1 MHEKKFNEFK
11 CLIERHDIF
20 LLDRGFRDAVSYLED
35 EHGLICH
42 MPISVSN
49 DQKQLTTYQA
59 NTSRFITKCRWV
71 VEVVNAHLKKSF
83 KALAQVHNKILPTVI
98 KDYRI
103 AAALVNKFFSR
114 LISDANDG

>member
-49 DQKQLTTYQA
+49 DQK
-59 NTSRFITKCRWV
+59 
-71 VEVVNAHLKKSF
+71 
-83 KALAQVHNKILPTVI
+83 
-98 KDYRI
+98 
-103 AAALVNKFFSR
+103 
-114 LISDANDG
+114 